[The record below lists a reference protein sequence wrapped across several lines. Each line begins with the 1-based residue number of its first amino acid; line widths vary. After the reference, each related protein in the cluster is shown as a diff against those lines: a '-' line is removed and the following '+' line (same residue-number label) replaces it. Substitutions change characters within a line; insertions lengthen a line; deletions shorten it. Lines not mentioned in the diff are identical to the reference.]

1 MYFKVRLDLSMNEY
15 YGKALSREEMSNL
28 RNDAEETASS
38 LYNSMIDYISALEAR
53 VRNLE
58 RKNRELRGQ
67 VGKQLG

>member
-1 MYFKVRLDLSMNEY
+1 MNEY
-15 YGKALSREEMSNL
+15 YGKSLSREEMSNL

>member
-1 MYFKVRLDLSMNEY
+1 MNEY
-15 YGKALSREEMSNL
+15 YGKSLSREEMSNL
-28 RNDAEETASS
+28 RNEAEESS
-38 LYNSMIDYISALEAR
+38 RVLYDRMLDYISALEAR

>member
-1 MYFKVRLDLSMNEY
+1 MNEY
-15 YGKALSREEMSNL
+15 YGKSLSREEMSNL
-28 RNDAEETASS
+28 RNEAEETASS

>member
-1 MYFKVRLDLSMNEY
+1 MNEY